1 MQPALTA
8 MVKAAPPST
17 EVSTHTA
24 TATQVA
30 TLTASHTAN
39 YTANHTST
47 DVRRLRDALGAYPT
61 GVTVVTTRGPD
72 GRAVGLTV
80 NSFAS
85 LSLDP
90 PLLLWSLANRSPN
103 RRAFRAASHFAINVL
118 AADQMALARRFAN
131 PALADKFDGVA
142 WQPADAHEVPL
153 LAGAL
158 ASFVCECR
166 DAIEAGDHTLFI
178 GRVEQHTHADGEPL
192 VFHGGH
198 FAALR

>member
-1 MQPALTA
+1 MQPALASTA
-8 MVKAAPPST
+8 VAHSPAQPAAAAPDT
-17 EVSTHTA
+17 
-24 TATQVA
+24 
-30 TLTASHTAN
+30 
-39 YTANHTST
+39 
-47 DVRRLRDALGAYPT
+47 RRLRDALGAYPT

-118 AADQMALARRFAN
+118 GSGQEALARSFAN
-131 PALADKFDGVA
+131 PTVTDKFDGVA
-142 WQPADAHEVPL
+142 WQPSAAHGVPL
-153 LAGAL
+153 LAGTL
-158 ASFVCECR
+158 AHFVCECR

-178 GRVEQHTHADGEPL
+178 GRVDQHAHVGGEPL
-192 VFHGGH
+192 VFHGGR

>member
-1 MQPALTA
+1 MQAALATA
-8 MVKAAPPST
+8 ADAAPSRVDAVNDT
-17 EVSTHTA
+17 
-24 TATQVA
+24 
-30 TLTASHTAN
+30 
-39 YTANHTST
+39 
-47 DVRRLRDALGAYPT
+47 RRLRDALGAYPT

-118 AADQMALARRFAN
+118 AAGQEALARGFAN
-131 PALADKFDGVA
+131 PAVVDKFDGVA
-142 WQPADAHEVPL
+142 WQPSPAHGVPL
-153 LAGAL
+153 LDGAL
-158 ASFVCECR
+158 AHFVCECR

-178 GRVEQHTHADGEPL
+178 GRVEQHTRDGGEPL
-192 VFHGGH
+192 VFHAGR